1 MPEALPSPIPSGV
14 VSLLDPPHEAEVYT
28 LWDELERAFG
38 VHAVRDRVPY
48 PHFSYHVAMRYDE
61 ERLDAVLR
69 RVAAQTAPFTVPA
82 EGLALFTGVDPVLYV
97 PVVRDA
103 ALSGFHAAL
112 WSELAAVSA
121 EAQAY
126 FRPEAWMP
134 HITLAQ
140 GDLTGTNLP
149 AIVSFLANRP
159 LHMIVTVNNLAYI
172 YYEPDGRAARRR
184 YDFGQ

>member
-61 ERLDAVLR
+61 ERLDAILR
-69 RVAAQTAPFTVPA
+69 RIAAQTAPFTVYA
-82 EGLALFTGVDPVLYV
+82 EGVALFTSAAPVLYV

-103 ALSGFHAAL
+103 ALSRFHAAL
-112 WSELAAVSA
+112 WNELAAVSV

-126 FRPEAWMP
+126 YRPEAWMA
-134 HITLAQ
+134 HITLA
-140 GDLTGTNLP
+140 
-149 AIVSFLANRP
+149 
-159 LHMIVTVNNLAYI
+159 
-172 YYEPDGRAARRR
+172 
-184 YDFGQ
+184 